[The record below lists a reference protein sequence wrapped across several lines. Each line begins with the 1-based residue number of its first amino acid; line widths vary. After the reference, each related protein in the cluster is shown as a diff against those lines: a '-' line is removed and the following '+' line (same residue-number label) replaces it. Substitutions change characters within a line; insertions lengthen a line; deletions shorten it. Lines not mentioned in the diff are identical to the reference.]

1 MDIEKIIR
9 ILDRMEN
16 SSLVSFQLK
25 EGEDE
30 IKLSK
35 ITDQLAQNLV
45 KDGSMP
51 TEQTFQPRETKSNL
65 GEAFLKSP
73 MIGTFYV
80 APSPD
85 AEPFVHVGD
94 VIGKEQV
101 VCIIEAMK
109 MMTEIKAEIPGV
121 IEEVLV
127 ANGEKVEFGQPLFKL
142 KRG

>member
-9 ILDRMEN
+9 IMDRMEN
-16 SSLVSFQLK
+16 SSIMSFQLK

-30 IKLSK
+30 IVLSK
-35 ITDQLAQNLV
+35 NKDQSPAQSV
-45 KDGSMP
+45 GAGSSAESP
-51 TEQTFQPRETKSNL
+51 AVQEVQGPA
-65 GEAFLKSP
+65 GDYLKSP

-80 APSPD
+80 APAPD
-85 AEPFVHVGD
+85 ADPFVNVGD

-127 ANGEKVEFGQPLFKL
+127 ANGEKVEFGQPLFRV

>member
-9 ILDRMEN
+9 IMDRMEN
-16 SSLVSFQLK
+16 SSIMSFQLK

-30 IKLSK
+30 IVLSK
-35 ITDQLAQNLV
+35 NKDQSAAQSTGAGPSV
-45 KDGSMP
+45 ESPAAQEVQAPAGDY
-51 TEQTFQPRETKSNL
+51 
-65 GEAFLKSP
+65 LKSP

-80 APSPD
+80 APAPD
-85 AEPFVHVGD
+85 ADPFVNVGD

-127 ANGEKVEFGQPLFKL
+127 ANGEKVEFGQPLFRV

>member
-9 ILDRMEN
+9 IMDRMEN
-16 SSLVSFQLK
+16 SSIMSFQLK
-25 EGEDE
+25 EGDDE
-30 IKLSK
+30 IILSK
-35 ITDQLAQNLV
+35 N
-45 KDGSMP
+45 K
-51 TEQTFQPRETKSNL
+51 EQTVVQSTPAAPASPAAAPAAEEVKESD
-65 GEAFLKSP
+65 GDYLKSP
-73 MIGTFYV
+73 MIGTFYA
-80 APSPD
+80 APAPD
-85 AEPFVHVGD
+85 ADPFVNVGD

-127 ANGEKVEFGQPLFKL
+127 ANGEKVEFGQPLFRL

>member
-9 ILDRMEN
+9 IMDRMEN
-16 SSLVSFQLK
+16 SSIMSFQLK

-30 IKLSK
+30 IILSK
-35 ITDQLAQNLV
+35 NKEQAVIQSAPAAPTAGAPVVEEV
-45 KDGSMP
+45 KTSDGD
-51 TEQTFQPRETKSNL
+51 
-65 GEAFLKSP
+65 FLKSP
-73 MIGTFYV
+73 MIGTFYA
-80 APSPD
+80 APAPD
-85 AEPFVHVGD
+85 ADPFVKVGD

-127 ANGEKVEFGQPLFKL
+127 ANGEKVEFGQPLFRL